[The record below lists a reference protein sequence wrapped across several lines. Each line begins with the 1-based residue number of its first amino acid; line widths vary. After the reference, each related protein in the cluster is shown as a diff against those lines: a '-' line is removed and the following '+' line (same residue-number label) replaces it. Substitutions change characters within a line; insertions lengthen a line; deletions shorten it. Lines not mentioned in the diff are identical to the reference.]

1 MNTLSTLLRDAD
13 PLRHEPPRD
22 VHARRVRRQAVLG
35 ARRVMEQPRRSMMP
49 AVAVV
54 VLTLASSV
62 ALPLWFSAPGVADLQ
77 AAVRFEVR
85 LAETAFTPG
94 LREVALDATRRIY
107 VHDDV
112 VVSNSD
118 VEHAEV
124 ARDAGATFSV
134 VVAFT
139 AAGAAKMRRAT
150 SDHIGRPLALLID
163 GKVIAA
169 PTVRATIGESAVLNG
184 LFSKSEADRIAG
196 GLLGR

>member
-13 PLRHEPPRD
+13 PIGHEPPRD
-22 VHARRVRRQAVLG
+22 VHALAARRRAVLD
-35 ARRVMEQPRRSMMP
+35 APREMKRPRRAMLP

-54 VLTLASSV
+54 VVTLASV
-62 ALPLWFSAPGVADLQ
+62 AALSWFNAPGVADVQ
-77 AAVRFEVR
+77 AAVRLEVR
-85 LAETAFTPG
+85 LAETGFSPG
-94 LREVALDATRRIY
+94 LREVALDATRKIY
-107 VHDDV
+107 LQEDV
-112 VVSNSD
+112 VVSNID
-118 VEHAEV
+118 VERAEV

-150 SDHIGRPLALLID
+150 SDHIGRPLALLVD

-169 PTVRATIGESAVLNG
+169 PVVRAAIGGSAVLNG
-184 LFSKSEADRIAG
+184 LFTRSEADRIAA